1 MPSGSGSG
9 ACGPD
14 EGSGLTYALNLQ
26 DATAVIDNNLSNSVT
41 TPTGGVITLQASD
54 RFRGAGAGIPAD
66 VIAIRKNGGMHVITP
81 GDNYTTPI
89 NTNSGYKT
97 FWYVEGE

>member
-1 MPSGSGSG
+1 
-9 ACGPD
+9 D

-26 DATAVIDNNLSNSVT
+26 DATAVIDNNLSNSVS
-41 TPTGGVITLQASD
+41 TPTGDVLVLQSGD
-54 RFRGAGAGIPAD
+54 RYRDAGAGIPAD
-66 VIAIRKNGGMHVITP
+66 VIAIRKDGGLHVITP

-97 FWYVEGE
+97 FWYVQGE